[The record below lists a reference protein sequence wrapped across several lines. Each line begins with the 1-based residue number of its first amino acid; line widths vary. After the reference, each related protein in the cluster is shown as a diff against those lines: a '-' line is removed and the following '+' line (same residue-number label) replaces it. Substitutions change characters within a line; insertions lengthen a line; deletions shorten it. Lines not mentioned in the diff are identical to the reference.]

1 MKKKTGV
8 IMGINPK
15 IALIVSLVG
24 YGSTSG
30 PGTGQSGAG
39 P

>member
-8 IMGINPK
+8 IVSINPK
-15 IALIVSLVG
+15 NTLIVSMVG